1 LSSCADYS
9 ISIAVALEQQCIPKG
24 FKYNQYF
31 LGEDDDKSLEKNNR
45 IEAIISKKKLNLTLG
60 FRTYCNCRDI
70 N

>member
-1 LSSCADYS
+1 LYKSNIDLARKLKPNED
-9 ISIAVALEQQCIPKG
+9 IAG
-24 FKYNQYF
+24 KYID
-31 LGEDDDKSLEKNNR
+31 GSLKKNNR

>member
-1 LSSCADYS
+1 MRWLKDQFYRCT
-9 ISIAVALEQQCIPKG
+9 IATIHSKE
-24 FKYNQYF
+24 FKSNQDF
-31 LGEDDDKSLEKNNR
+31 LGEDDDKSLKKNNR